1 MELGKRVFSA
11 SYAKAWRRMPCRDGG
26 SEHYPAAIPKQEV
39 KLGCVNPGSFC
50 VGRLYSTNSPLI
62 QLRSMPAWVVP
73 LKLFCKFSIGC
84 SIIVLC
90 HSAKLLR
97 DICGKFST
105 FLSLMCYSWYISPEG
120 MLSLVVRK
128 KEITPSL
135 WYREIKIPKSRSIP
149 GDYTEHPCRVC
160 FFFLIMWRN
169 GFAFF

>member
-1 MELGKRVFSA
+1 
-11 SYAKAWRRMPCRDGG
+11 MPCRDGG

-39 KLGCVNPGSFC
+39 KLGCVNPDSFC
-50 VGRLYSTNSPLI
+50 IGKLYSTSSSLI
-62 QLRSMPAWVVP
+62 QQLHSMPAWDVP

-84 SIIVLC
+84 SITVLC

-97 DICGKFST
+97 DICDNFST
-105 FLSLMCYSWYISPEG
+105 FLSLICYSRYFSPEG

-149 GDYTEHPCRVC
+149 GDYMEHPCS
-160 FFFLIMWRN
+160 FF
-169 GFAFF
+169 